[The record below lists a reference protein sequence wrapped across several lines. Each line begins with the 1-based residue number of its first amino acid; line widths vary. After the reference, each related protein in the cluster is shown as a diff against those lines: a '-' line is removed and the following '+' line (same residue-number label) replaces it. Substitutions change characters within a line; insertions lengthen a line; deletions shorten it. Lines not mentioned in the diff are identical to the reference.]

1 MLVVLSN
8 HMVAASTM
16 AIVDNI
22 TTPLPLLVGVPLEPP
37 STGSSETHGVVTGV
51 RLVISELPSTEAA
64 ELPLTLTLLLL
75 DQERSIRS
83 YSFQKYLISL

>member
-1 MLVVLSN
+1 
-8 HMVAASTM
+8 M

-22 TTPLPLLVGVPLEPP
+22 TMPLLLLVGVPLEPP
-37 STGSSETHGVVTGV
+37 STGSSETHGVLTGV

-75 DQERSIRS
+75 DQNRSIR
-83 YSFQKYLISL
+83 YDSFQKSLISFY

>member
-16 AIVDNI
+16 ATVDNI
-22 TTPLPLLVGVPLEPP
+22 TTPLPLLVGVALEPP
-37 STGSSETHGVVTGV
+37 STGSSETHGVVPGV

-83 YSFQKYLISL
+83 YFFQKSLISL

>member
-1 MLVVLSN
+1 
-8 HMVAASTM
+8 MVAASTM

-51 RLVISELPSTEAA
+51 RLVISELPSMEAA

-83 YSFQKYLISL
+83 YSFQ